1 MSYHGAGLS
10 LFFVLL
16 FSGCATTTDEGL
28 LGKSSVFSAPV
39 VVSSECGNFL
49 VRLTFERQS
58 QTSATYS
65 VYITD
70 LFGQP
75 FADATRVILA
85 FTPLDQDDENTVT
98 LVAHPSSQKAGMY
111 VPNGTYTPSPGS
123 WKIEAVVR
131 RTQPPDV
138 LCIFHTDL

>member
-1 MSYHGAGLS
+1 M
-10 LFFVLL
+10 
-16 FSGCATTTDEGL
+16 
-28 LGKSSVFSAPV
+28 
-39 VVSSECGNFL
+39 
-49 VRLTFERQS
+49 RLTFERQS